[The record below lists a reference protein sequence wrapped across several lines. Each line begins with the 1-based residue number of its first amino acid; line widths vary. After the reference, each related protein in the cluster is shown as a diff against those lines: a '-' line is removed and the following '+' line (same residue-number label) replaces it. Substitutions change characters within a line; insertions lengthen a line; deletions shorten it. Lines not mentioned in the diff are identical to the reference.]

1 MSARVNGANRAAL
14 ALLGLLLL
22 LAGVAGLALS
32 VGIRSV
38 SSYQLS
44 TPRPGQPVIPKQLSS
59 FAAANTWF
67 WWALAAAAALLLA
80 LLGLR
85 WLLAQ
90 LRTDRISRLD
100 PTTNQQDGSTVVHAG
115 ALTDA
120 VAADAA
126 TIPGVDN
133 ASAQLI
139 SHPTRRLVLAVNL
152 TDYADIGQVR
162 NQLESLTVAHAR
174 QAVDQPHLP
183 IDIRLRPAT
192 TTRRAPN

>member
-44 TPRPGQPVIPKQLSS
+44 TPRPGQPLIPKQLSS

-67 WWALAAAAALLLA
+67 WWAVAAAALLLA

-90 LRTDRISRLD
+90 LRTDRISRFDL
-100 PTTNQQDGSTVVHAG
+100 TANQQDGSTVVHAG

-152 TDYADIGQVR
+152 TDYADIAQVR
-162 NQLESLTVAHAR
+162 DQLESLTVAHAR
-174 QAVDQPHLP
+174 QAVDQPDLP